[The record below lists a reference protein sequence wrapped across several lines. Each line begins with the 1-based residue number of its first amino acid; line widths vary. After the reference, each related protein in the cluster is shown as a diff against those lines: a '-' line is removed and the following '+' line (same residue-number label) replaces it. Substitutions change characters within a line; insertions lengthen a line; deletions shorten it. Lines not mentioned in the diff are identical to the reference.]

1 MLQDGLVVS
10 RDDQGIVLVDM
21 NAQKATM
28 VEVAKI
34 NANLFGHGDILHVAK
49 SGENG
54 GYAVSTL
61 YVDDAEKEKSIR
73 I

>member
-1 MLQDGLVVS
+1 MLQDRAVVS

-21 NAQKATM
+21 DEQKAKM

-34 NANLFGHGDILHVAK
+34 RTNLFGHGDILHVAK
-49 SGENG
+49 SES

-61 YVDDAEKEKSIR
+61 YVEEEEKSKSIK

>member
-1 MLQDGLVVS
+1 M
-10 RDDQGIVLVDM
+10 
-21 NAQKATM
+21 A
-28 VEVAKI
+28 EVAKI
-34 NANLFGHGDILHVAK
+34 NTNLFGHGDILHVAK